1 MRSWPGLHG
10 HPSRARRLHRRRLR
24 LGGAATHRAAQSLGR
39 CRLHRGFDADQ
50 WHWSR
55 GTPRRGDPGALES
68 TAPRP
73 LRGAEENLNAIL
85 EIRGLAVLGSVQN
98 QTSKSPGQGGKTGAL
113 LLGRSPSDP
122 GSSGRGSGSP
132 RPEQV
137 RQRLREEQVRAGWLS
152 FSIS

>member
-1 MRSWPGLHG
+1 M
-10 HPSRARRLHRRRLR
+10 A
-24 LGGAATHRAAQSLGR
+24 LGKGNTPAQ
-39 CRLHRGFDADQ
+39 
-50 WHWSR
+50 
-55 GTPRRGDPGALES
+55 DPGALES

-73 LRGAEENLNAIL
+73 LRGAEESLNAIL

-98 QTSKSPGQGGKTGAL
+98 QTGSPGQGGKTGGL